1 MGEKAAEPLS
11 PQFVLM
17 CNYMAEGCEGG
28 LAIFDGYLA
37 EYGHLATEKC
47 APYKANTK
55 GDSCANYAE
64 CPAYAK
70 INSSYY
76 LRGYN
81 FNPTVA
87 DIQKEIL
94 MNGPLVTEF
103 GANDDFSLYE
113 KGVMVQN
120 EKPPEVQSNAQKPSS
135 EPLEVPA
142 QGNVEFVQ
150 TSNSHLDDDDQVIKA
165 IEERTQPQGLTQ
177 MQTKL
182 KMANQPLNHSVFL
195 IGWGYDE

>member
-1 MGEKAAEPLS
+1 
-11 PQFVLM
+11 
-17 CNYMAEGCEGG
+17 
-28 LAIFDGYLA
+28 
-37 EYGHLATEKC
+37 
-47 APYKANTK
+47 
-55 GDSCANYAE
+55 
-64 CPAYAK
+64 
-70 INSSYY
+70 
-76 LRGYN
+76 
-81 FNPTVA
+81 
-87 DIQKEIL
+87 

-103 GANDDFSLYE
+103 GASDDFSLYE

-177 MQTKL
+177 M
-182 KMANQPLNHSVFL
+182 
-195 IGWGYDE
+195 